1 MGKEE
6 RWLAKYSIY
15 LNFSWYGSVLMEDS
29 PLLEKINA
37 IDIIAIS
44 MKFLCYTKHNFCLG
58 NFYCDCRGRLIC
70 LKLSQLSVPGDLSW
84 CFCQGIFVLANTQ
97 QSPFAEFPFL
107 PMSNDVKKQSNRI

>member
-1 MGKEE
+1 MVWKCFNG
-6 RWLAKYSIY
+6 R
-15 LNFSWYGSVLMEDS
+15 S
-29 PLLEKINA
+29 PLLQKINA

-70 LKLSQLSVPGDLSW
+70 LKLSQLSAPVDLSW

-97 QSPFAEFPFL
+97 QIPFAEFPFL
-107 PMSNDVKKQSNRI
+107 PLSNDVKKQSNRI